1 MKKLSNKLYRVVNN
15 KILIISIAVF
25 VLFLAIAAPLAS
37 NYMDKITD
45 GAPAPDTTFDY
56 EAEDLLKMAQD
67 YGPEGRRA
75 YILMRFTFDL
85 AFPIVYLFFLVAAST
100 KLLSYLP
107 KKSRFRCFN
116 IIPFF
121 AAGFDFMENILTA
134 VVMGMYPKEATL
146 AAQIAPYA
154 SMIKWM
160 FVGISFAL
168 VAVLALYRIIML
180 LKNRKQ
186 A

>member
-1 MKKLSNKLYRVVNN
+1 MKKFSNKLYRVAST
-15 KILIISIAVF
+15 KIVIISIAVF

-37 NYMDKITD
+37 NYMDEVTN

-56 EAEDLLKMAQD
+56 EAEDLLQMAQD
-67 YGPEGRRA
+67 YGLEGRRA
-75 YILMRFTFDL
+75 YIIMRFTFDL
-85 AFPIVYLFFLVAAST
+85 AFPFVYLFFLVAAST

-107 KKSRFRCFN
+107 KSSRFRCFN

-121 AAGFDFMENILTA
+121 AAFFDFAENILTA
-134 VVMGMYPKEATL
+134 TVMGMYPKEATF

-154 SMIKWM
+154 SMIKWA

-168 VAVLALYRIIML
+168 VAVLAVYRVYRL
-180 LKNRKQ
+180 LRKK
-186 A
+186 